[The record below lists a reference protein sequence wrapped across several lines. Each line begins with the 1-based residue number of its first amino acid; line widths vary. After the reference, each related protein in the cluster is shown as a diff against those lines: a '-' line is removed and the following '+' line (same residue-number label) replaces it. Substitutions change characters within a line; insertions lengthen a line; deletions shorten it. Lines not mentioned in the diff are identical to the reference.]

1 MQRHAQ
7 QLFTDLL
14 ECAVGSPNTF
24 YSYEFILGT
33 MIHDLAHIVVG
44 PHNQAF
50 YAEMDKV
57 LL

>member
-1 MQRHAQ
+1 VATVD
-7 QLFTDLL
+7 FG
-14 ECAVGSPNTF
+14 CVAGSPNTF

-33 MIHDLAHIVVG
+33 MIHELAHIVVG

-57 LL
+57 